1 MAGDGHNIDTNP
13 APKELQKPLFC
24 LGNFFKWLP
33 CSVSQLRRIKNIS
46 ERKRDEQGKQA
57 WECSLSLTLVV
68 NGLGWGA
75 LECSK
80 RSQEKTLLV
89 SFNSLLWVGAGAV
102 LGPGWQLDTALLL
115 LFVPGDVQ
123 LQPLRT
129 DRQTNLGRLHTPA
142 PHNGK
147 PSVCLPDPNAT
158 VAIRTQIMCTF

>member
-46 ERKRDEQGKQA
+46 ERKRDEEGKQA

-80 RSQEKTLLV
+80 RSQEKPFLFPLIPC
-89 SFNSLLWVGAGAV
+89 SGWV
-102 LGPGWQLDTALLL
+102 LGLCWARGGSWTLPCCCCLSLGM
-115 LFVPGDVQ
+115 FSSSPSG
-123 LQPLRT
+123 RT
-129 DRQTNLGRLHTPA
+129 DRQTWGGSTPQHPTMGNHPFVCQILMQRLP
-142 PHNGK
+142 
-147 PSVCLPDPNAT
+147 
-158 VAIRTQIMCTF
+158 